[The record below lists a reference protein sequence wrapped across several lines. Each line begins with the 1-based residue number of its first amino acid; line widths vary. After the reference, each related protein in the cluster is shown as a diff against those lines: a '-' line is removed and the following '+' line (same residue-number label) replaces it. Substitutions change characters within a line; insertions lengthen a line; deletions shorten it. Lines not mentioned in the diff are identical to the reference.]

1 MSPERTG
8 SDESFARLSPKH
20 AILLATMACVA
31 GGALYT
37 LAQCMLDLP
46 GLDGLYARLAWWLTP
61 WGAQASTIEADL
73 HVRFSIGL
81 GKWQTGPL
89 DFAIGAMIAGMVL
102 LAAHCATFVVV
113 ALLYAKFGRPSY
125 WPDVG
130 SGSILWSAWGWSA
143 FVACWLL
150 PAAGAIWTVW
160 IKLVETL
167 AWVNYPLIDTG
178 RGYLA
183 ANFAA
188 VILGLAFVAGAVLR
202 RHVVAAV
209 TADSLRC
216 QTCGYL
222 LRGLPEPR
230 CPECGRGTMPQA
242 RPAFGLLG
250 APSSRWRLAKW
261 TAQLAIPF
269 ALLCAPPAV
278 PTVLLQLPTFL
289 QERLPTATQA
299 TLKRLSKDPDLI
311 PVRRNTLCLVRRD
324 GALGVVRLRFRPGWW
339 YDVAYWPSEAAC
351 NHAPPQIA
359 ESGLLVLGPGLTVD
373 LKVGPW
379 SLTYMFGS
387 QSYWWLRRPDSSFDV
402 QVVPPDEFAGKL
414 PWLERHLQ
422 DETAP

>member
-1 MSPERTG
+1 MSPERTD
-8 SDESFARLSPKH
+8 SDESFERLRPKH
-20 AILLATMACVA
+20 AIVLGILACVA

-61 WGAQASTIEADL
+61 WGAHVSTIEEDL

-81 GKWQTGPL
+81 DKWPTESL
-89 DFAIGAMIAGMVL
+89 DFAIRAVMAGMFL
-102 LAAHCATFVVV
+102 LAAHSATFAVV
-113 ALLYAKFGRPSY
+113 ALLYAKFGRPPY

-143 FVACWLL
+143 FTACWLL

-160 IKLVETL
+160 IKLEELL
-167 AWVNYPLIDTG
+167 AWVNYPLINTG
-178 RGYLA
+178 QGYLV

-188 VILGLAFVAGAVLR
+188 VVLGLAFIGGTVLR

-216 QTCGYL
+216 QSCGYL

-230 CPECGRGTMPQA
+230 CPECGRRTTPQA
-242 RPAFGLLG
+242 RAAFGLLG
-250 APSSRWRLAKW
+250 APSSRWRAAKW
-261 TAQLAIPF
+261 TAQLAIPL
-269 ALLCAPPAV
+269 ALLSAPLAV

-311 PVRRNTLCLVRRD
+311 PVRGNTLCLVRRD
-324 GALGVVRLRFRPGWW
+324 GALGVVRLRFQPRWW
-339 YDVAYWPSEAAC
+339 YDVAYWASEAAC

-359 ESGLLVLGPGLTVD
+359 ESGPLVLGPGLTAE

-379 SLTYMFGS
+379 PLTYIYGS
-387 QSYWWLRRPDSSFDV
+387 QFRWALRRPDSSFDV

-422 DETAP
+422 DERAP